1 MQRTVLIKSLKKERF
16 FSVSIKSVNRMGGFV
31 MVIEMFNMTMLMSSF
46 ISLVFWFYAEITS
59 SSTLL
64 PFV

>member
-1 MQRTVLIKSLKKERF
+1 
-16 FSVSIKSVNRMGGFV
+16 MGGFV

-64 PFV
+64 PFVRTKVWVFSTHESTI

>member
-1 MQRTVLIKSLKKERF
+1 
-16 FSVSIKSVNRMGGFV
+16 MGGFV

-64 PFV
+64 PFVRTKVWVCFDTRIHYLTLLFGL